1 MAQQGT
7 RTVNTDIAIF
17 RERSPSKE
25 QENKRGYRGTLI
37 HALEKRL
44 RERERENYSGG
55 ARPLIY

>member
-7 RTVNTDIAIF
+7 RNVNTDIAIS

-44 RERERENYSGG
+44 RERER
-55 ARPLIY
+55 